1 MEHKEITAKDVYT
14 KIASFCSRTE
24 QYSADIHRKIKAS
37 GLSDQ
42 EADDIVARLKQENF
56 INDERYV
63 KAYVSDKFR
72 LNKWGKV
79 KIRHNLKMKGMPEE
93 LIQQGLDAIDED
105 KYRQALLKTMK
116 EKARSVKKKTRFEK
130 MGLIIRFAQNRGY
143 EPELIHRYLHEVVE

>member
-14 KIASFCSRTE
+14 KMASFCSRTE